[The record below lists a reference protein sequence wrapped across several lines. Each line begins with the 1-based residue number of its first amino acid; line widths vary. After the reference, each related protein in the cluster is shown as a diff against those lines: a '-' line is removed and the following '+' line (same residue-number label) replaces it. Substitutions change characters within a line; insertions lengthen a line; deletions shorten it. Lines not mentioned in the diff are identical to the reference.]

1 MENISA
7 IILDLGGVLLNIDYQ
22 LTKKA
27 FANLG
32 IADFDVHYTQ
42 FRGSHLF
49 DDLETGKVS
58 EAEFYDI
65 FRKKAGISLS
75 DEQIRQAWNAMLL
88 EFPASRATLLADLR
102 SRYRLFLLSNTN
114 GIHYEYFNDLFRKS
128 TGLESLDDRF
138 DHAYYSHRMGLR
150 KPGVEIYRQLLKEQN
165 LDPATTLFIDDTASN
180 LVGAQEAGIQTIHL
194 QAPMRI
200 EDLGL

>member
-22 LTKKA
+22 QTKKA
-27 FANLG
+27 FSKLG
-32 IADFDVHYTQ
+32 IQDFDVHYTQ

-58 EAEFYDI
+58 EPEFYDI
-65 FRKKAGISLS
+65 FRNQAGLQLS

-88 EFPASRATLLADLR
+88 EFPASRAALLADLR
-102 SRYRLFLLSNTN
+102 TRYRLFLLSNTN
-114 GIHYEYFNDLFRKS
+114 GIHYDFFNDLFKKS
-128 TGLESLDDRF
+128 TGLKALDDSF

-150 KPGVEIYRQLLKEQN
+150 KPGVEIYRQVLKEQH
-165 LDPATTLFIDDTASN
+165 LDPATTLFIDDTEAN
-180 LVGAQEAGIQTIHL
+180 LVGAKEAGIQTIHL
-194 QAPMRI
+194 QAPDRI

>member
-65 FRKKAGISLS
+65 FRKQAGAPFT

-114 GIHYEYFNDLFRKS
+114 GIHYEFFNDLFRKS
-128 TGLESLDDRF
+128 TGLKSLDDSF
-138 DHAYYSHRMGLR
+138 DHAYYSHRMGMR

-180 LVGAQEAGIQTIHL
+180 LVGAKEAGIQTIHL